1 MLSISL
7 PHWRYWYRRGTR
19 CLATVIGESGFKA
32 RVGRN
37 IVSGYSGVCF
47 EIKFLGRYIIGFDV
61 INNNGILRAMHTRRV
76 VKIRG

>member
-1 MLSISL
+1 M
-7 PHWRYWYRRGTR
+7 
-19 CLATVIGESGFKA
+19 IGESGFKA

-61 INNNGILRAMHTRRV
+61 INNNGILRAMHSAYAS
-76 VKIRG
+76 RGKNSRLETDKSAIQRNAR